1 MTIACVLAILT
12 MASEVKLSAVQSS
25 SLNVN
30 ETLTN
35 AENEVFDVSA
45 DGHPHR
51 VSGKPSK
58 FDMDINRVTIIDD
71 ESSYQIE
78 SSNMENSTRS
88 SMDEEDSSSCEEDL
102 CAGEKLSNLLD
113 ELSKVDEYNVT
124 DSVQIVRSET
134 SNKPN
139 MKTEREFEKKFEM
152 RSDLLD
158 ELHRYAKEHVV
169 RIKIDPNTITGRKG
183 RTFFD
188 EGEIGQKGERK
199 KTEKEE
205 KNERKS
211 DTDCGMASRTNR
223 AGFNRLVLLLSAL
236 FQGKSTFLTGF
247 GLGFLAFGLKKLL
260 LPLFFGIQ
268 IIKSVLLALF
278 LPSIIGSIGNIVGKG
293 VSSFAQSSQT
303 VTAAPEENFEFK
315 DNSDLYNDDY
325 LTRQPVGTL
334 PASTLYDENMMQS
347 QKNPE
352 ISSRYSFVDPS
363 YTHANTISDRYYM
376 RHAAQGFTKKQDFKA
391 SDKFFISEYTIDY
404 EIHIFFKSTCKLDVF
419 HEIPTSS
426 LLLTNYD
433 PFYSPLLSRLDAV
446 FYRLGHTSEGCREYA
461 VCAMYRSPARYA
473 PYSNLVSAQL
483 SRELNELRKPA
494 SDNPDVLRFFRYMK
508 AAKDG
513 QDGINCEDAYTN
525 CPTAREDQ
533 NLRQNQAMLATY
545 QDIDKLVHARKL

>member
-1 MTIACVLAILT
+1 MTIGRRRYKTMTIACVLAILT

-188 EGEIGQKGERK
+188 
-199 KTEKEE
+199 
-205 KNERKS
+205 
-211 DTDCGMASRTNR
+211 
-223 AGFNRLVLLLSAL
+223 
-236 FQGKSTFLTGF
+236 
-247 GLGFLAFGLKKLL
+247 AFGLKKLL

-376 RHAAQGFTKKQDFKA
+376 RHAAQGFTKKQDFK
-391 SDKFFISEYTIDY
+391 
-404 EIHIFFKSTCKLDVF
+404 VF